1 MKVILCTDITNVG
14 KQGDIKDIASGYA
27 RNFLIPK
34 KLVMEA
40 TASNLNTWERR
51 KEKLAKEREKIIEAA
66 RELAQKMEKVSL
78 TISVKVGENGK
89 LFGSVT
95 NTNIA
100 KALEDNGFSV
110 EKHDI
115 LLPEPLK
122 EAGVFTVEIRLHPEV
137 IAKAKVWVV
146 EEKVAKEEE
155 KPVIVEEKPE

>member
-14 KQGDIKDIASGYA
+14 KQGDIKEIAAGYA

-51 KEKLAKEREKIIEAA
+51 KEKLSKEREKIIEAA
-66 RELAQKMEKVSL
+66 KEIAQKIEKVSL
-78 TISVKVGENGK
+78 AITVKVGDNGK

-100 KALEDNGFSV
+100 KALEDSGFTV

-115 LLPEPLK
+115 LLPEPIR
-122 EAGVFTVEIRLHPEV
+122 EAGVYTVDIRLHPEV
-137 IAKAKVWVV
+137 IAKAKVCII
-146 EEKVAKEEE
+146 EEKTAKGEVKEEE
-155 KPVIVEEKPE
+155 KPE